1 MSRGRPR
8 LFDGLSWVPGLFRA
22 TLQVVLVAFAL
33 ALALPALAQTPPKVD
48 ETGALVPNTGG
59 RAANPSASGPGLF
72 APQLPVDGASGLNYD
87 DWAAMAE
94 RAERLVANS
103 RTSAQDLD
111 TLRGLLVDWREALL
125 GAQSANSTRIAVIRS
140 QIAALGPVP
149 VEGVTESEEIAGRRS
164 ELTDQLVRLQAP
176 GIKADEAYERANGL
190 ILEIDRQRRD
200 RQAEAML
207 RLWPSALNP
216 ANWPAGVAGLSTV
229 AVTLASETAQ
239 QVSDPRAQGNLVNNL
254 PLIALLI
261 VFGLAIIWRGRAWLD
276 RVLTAMPMPRGARG
290 ARLLA
295 FVASFGQIIVPVL
308 GLLALET
315 ALRRSDMLGPLG
327 LALTGVLPVIGLI
340 VFTAIW
346 IGGQVFSETS
356 VLREVAALSPEQRA
370 EGRFLAFACGFLLA
384 ISRIRG
390 VIFGQLDLDER
401 AASVLLF
408 PILLLGGII
417 LVRVGRLLTAVLR
430 VSEQMD
436 DDGTTVRRLFG
447 VISKAAVAIGVV
459 GPVLAAIGYNS
470 AAASLIQPAALSLG
484 LIGLLAVSQQVLYD
498 LWALISRDETA
509 ENNTLVPVL
518 MGFGLALGSVPVLAL
533 IWGANVADLTELWAR
548 FQGGFTLG
556 EARISPMDF
565 FLFLVLFLIG
575 LTVTRL
581 IQGVLKGQILPRTGM
596 DQGGRNAVAV
606 GFGYF
611 GVFLSGLIAVN
622 ATGIDLSGLA
632 IVAGALSLGIGF
644 GLQAIVS
651 NFVSGIILLIERPVS
666 EGDWIEVGTVSGI
679 VQAISVRS
687 TRIQTFDRADVIV
700 PNQDL
705 ITGRVTN
712 WTRFNRS
719 GRVIVPVTVP
729 FTADDE
735 QVSRLLME
743 VAESQPMVLRT
754 PAPIVALMGFTAEA
768 MNFELRV
775 IVRDVYTV
783 VQARSEINHE
793 ILRRFRA
800 EGIAFTNLH
809 RDFMAKTAEDAAEV
823 AELAEREADLA
834 LWLAEDQQ
842 TPRPAPRAPKLQ
854 EG

>member
-1 MSRGRPR
+1 MRQKPGR
-8 LFDGLSWVPGLFRA
+8 LFDRMRPGLTRAGLGLAAALLGA
-22 TLQVVLVAFAL
+22 TLGLAQVV
-33 ALALPALAQTPPKVD
+33 TPVPKVD
-48 ETGALVPNTGG
+48 ETGAIIPNTGG
-59 RAANPSASGPGLF
+59 RAANPPVSGPGLF
-72 APQLPVDGASGLNYD
+72 APQVPADGATSLNYD

-94 RAERLVANS
+94 RADRLVTNS
-103 RTSAQDLD
+103 RTPAQDLD
-111 TLRGLLVDWREALL
+111 RLRGLLVDWRQAFL
-125 GAQSANSTRIAVIRS
+125 GAQSANSSRIAVIRS
-140 QIAALGPVP
+140 QIAALGPAP
-149 VEGVTESEEIAGRRS
+149 ADGITESEEIAGLRS

-176 GIKADEAYERANGL
+176 GIKADEAYQRANGL

-229 AVTLASETAQ
+229 AVTLVSETSHRMGDAQ
-239 QVSDPRAQGNLVNNL
+239 ARGNLVNNL
-254 PLIALLI
+254 PLIVLLI
-261 VFGLAIIWRGRAWLD
+261 GFGTAIIWRGRAWLD
-276 RVLTAMPMPRGARG
+276 RALGALPMPSEARG

-327 LALTGVLPVIGLI
+327 LALTGILPMMGLI
-340 VFTAIW
+340 LFTSIW
-346 IGGQVFSETS
+346 IGGQIFSETS
-356 VLREVAALSPEQRA
+356 QTLEGRALGPEQRA
-370 EGRFLAFACGFLLA
+370 EGRFLAFACGLLLA
-384 ISRIRG
+384 VSRVRG
-390 VIFGQLDLDER
+390 VIFAQLDLDER

-408 PILLLGGII
+408 PILLVGGII
-417 LVRVGRLLTAVLR
+417 LLRVGRLMSGILRATETA
-430 VSEQMD
+430 EED
-436 DDGTTVRRLFG
+436 TTTVRRLFG
-447 VISKAAVAIGVV
+447 VIGKAAVAIGVV
-459 GPVLAAIGYNS
+459 GPILAAIGYNS

-484 LIGLLAVSQQVLYD
+484 LIGLLSVIQRVLYD
-498 LWALISRDETA
+498 LWALISREPSA
-509 ENNTLVPVL
+509 EDNALVPVL
-518 MGFGLALGSVPVLAL
+518 MGFGLALASVPVFAL
-533 IWGANVADLTELWAR
+533 IWGADIADLTELWAR

-565 FLFLVLFLIG
+565 FLFLVLFGIG

-596 DQGGRNAVAV
+596 DQGGRNAIAV

-687 TRIQTFDRADVIV
+687 TRIQTFDRSDVIV

-729 FTADDE
+729 FTADAD
-735 QVSRLLME
+735 QVTRLLGE
-743 VAESQPMVLRT
+743 VAQSQPMVLRN
-754 PAPIVALMGFTAEA
+754 PAPIVALMGFTVEA

-783 VQARSEINHE
+783 VQARSEINLE

-800 EGIAFTNLH
+800 EGIAFSNQH
-809 RDFMAKTAEDAAEV
+809 RDFMAKAAEEA
-823 AELAEREADLA
+823 AEAADLAEREADLA
-834 LWLAEDQQ
+834 SWLAEDRQA
-842 TPRPAPRAPKLQ
+842 PRPAPVAPT
-854 EG
+854 